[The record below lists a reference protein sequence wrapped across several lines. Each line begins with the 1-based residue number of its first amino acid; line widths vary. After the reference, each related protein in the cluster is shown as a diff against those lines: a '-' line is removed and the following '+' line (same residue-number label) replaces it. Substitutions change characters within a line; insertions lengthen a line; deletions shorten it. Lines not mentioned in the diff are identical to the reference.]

1 MKSKVVIFLDYQN
14 IIKTSKQFFNL
25 NQLTHISPTDLGQIL
40 LNRFKETRE
49 IKEIRVYTGI
59 PSKRRQAKSY
69 ASFNKRI
76 SKWKLDPKV
85 TVISRPIAYPLGWPN
100 KSMPGDKPR
109 EKGIDVKIAVDFVT
123 MAIKKE
129 YEIGILFSLDSD
141 LKPALE
147 FVCQNNLDVKAEVIA
162 WRTNRSH
169 QLRLAL
175 SGNKPFCHWLT
186 REDFSGMLLS
196 NSST

>member
-1 MKSKVVIFLDYQN
+1 LKSKVVIFLDYQN
-14 IIKTSKQFFNL
+14 IIKTSKQLFKL
-25 NQLTHISPTDLGQIL
+25 NQLTHISPTILGVIL
-40 LNRFKETRE
+40 LDRFKGTRE

-59 PSKRRQAKSY
+59 PSKRREAKSY
-69 ASFNKRI
+69 SRFNKRI
-76 SKWKLDPKV
+76 SCWKLDPKV
-85 TVISRPIAYPLGWPN
+85 TVINRPISYPMGWPN
-100 KSMPGDKPR
+100 KSAPGDKPR

-123 MAIKKE
+123 MAIKKD

-147 FVCQNNLDVKAEVIA
+147 FVCQNDLDVKAEVIA

-186 REDFSGMLLS
+186 IEDLS
-196 NSST
+196 KMIL